1 MIKMIFKQLWNQ
13 RKMNLWIFLEMLA
26 VCFFLWLVLDPVYVL
41 LTNRMTDR
49 GYESHR
55 RYVVDLG
62 SYFNGHLKYDKTQT
76 EETTTETFLR
86 IARMVRDCPEVE
98 NYSISGSNAF
108 PNAKGHYSNEF
119 ATDTTQV
126 ARENAIA
133 AQWFYNYAGEGSQFF
148 RTYGMKDA
156 RNGKDIDVPA
166 DIAERPL
173 CYISAHLARQLF
185 GTVEVVGKK
194 VYDGRTQLEVAGVF
208 EDYKHCDYEQPN
220 VLLLRFSKSLF
231 DFGFDFGGISR
242 TIVFSL
248 KEHVDIDAFEKRF
261 VEEIA
266 PQLEQG
272 NFYFKGLR
280 TFQEVADERAHM
292 DKRDVKLYTQFALTG
307 FTLLCIFLGTLGTFW
322 VRCDERKQ
330 EIGVMRSMGATRGA
344 IYRQFFIEAGL
355 LVTLAALC
363 ILPVLLHY
371 VYESGMYQA
380 GGLNPQ
386 SALVV
391 WGLEPIPHFCMVYL
405 LTFLI
410 LLFVALIGTCLPVSR
425 ALKVHPV
432 EALRDE

>member
-41 LTNRMTDR
+41 LTNKMTER

-62 SYFNGHLKYDKTQT
+62 TYFNGHLKYDETQT
-76 EETTTETFLR
+76 EEIATETFLR

-108 PNAKGHYSNEF
+108 PNARGFFSNSF
-119 ATDTTQV
+119 TTDTTQV
-126 ARENAIA
+126 ARENAIK

-166 DIAERPL
+166 DIAERSL

-185 GTVEVVGKK
+185 GTVEAVGKK
-194 VYDGRTQLEVAGVF
+194 IYDGKVQLEVAGVF
-208 EDYKHCDYEQPN
+208 DDYKHCDYEQPN
-220 VLLLRFSKSLF
+220 VLLIRFGKSLIDF
-231 DFGFDFGGISR
+231 DRINR

-248 KEHVDIDAFEKRF
+248 KEHVDADAFEKRF
-261 VEEIA
+261 EEEIA
-266 PQLEQG
+266 PQLAQG
-272 NFYFKGLR
+272 NFYYIGLR
-280 TFQEVADERAHM
+280 TFQEVADERAHTN
-292 DKRDVKLYTQFALTG
+292 KIDVKLNTQFALTA
-307 FTLLCIFLGTLGTFW
+307 FALLCIFLGTLGTFW

-330 EIGVMRSMGATRGA
+330 EIGVMRSMGATRGT

-371 VYESGMYQA
+371 VHESGMYQA
-380 GGLNPQ
+380 GGINPQ

-405 LTFLI
+405 LTYLMLI
-410 LLFVALIGTCLPVSR
+410 LIALIGTYLPVNR
-425 ALKVHPV
+425 ALQVNPV
-432 EALRDE
+432 DALRDE

>member
-173 CYISAHLARQLF
+173 CYISAHMLF
-185 GTVEVVGKK
+185 QREYNGTGYTSEVK
-194 VYDGRTQLEVAGVF
+194 TEV
-208 EDYKHCDYEQPN
+208 K
-220 VLLLRFSKSLF
+220 
-231 DFGFDFGGISR
+231 
-242 TIVFSL
+242 
-248 KEHVDIDAFEKRF
+248 KRF
-261 VEEIA
+261 TE
-266 PQLEQG
+266 P
-272 NFYFKGLR
+272 
-280 TFQEVADERAHM
+280 
-292 DKRDVKLYTQFALTG
+292 
-307 FTLLCIFLGTLGTFW
+307 
-322 VRCDERKQ
+322 KQ
-330 EIGVMRSMGATRGA
+330 
-344 IYRQFFIEAGL
+344 
-355 LVTLAALC
+355 
-363 ILPVLLHY
+363 
-371 VYESGMYQA
+371 
-380 GGLNPQ
+380 
-386 SALVV
+386 
-391 WGLEPIPHFCMVYL
+391 
-405 LTFLI
+405 
-410 LLFVALIGTCLPVSR
+410 
-425 ALKVHPV
+425 
-432 EALRDE
+432 